1 MSTAAAERDPRDL
14 LSRRTSSSNTSGN
27 AIGFV
32 SKHINNDRM
41 KNAADQGMQWYYNWN
56 PTPDVT
62 DTAGLQFIP
71 EQWAVGNT
79 GMVAPS
85 GPTQDI
91 VLMYNEPDNPGGLS
105 SSLCFD
111 NGHPSHAAA
120 QRMAETYCRQ
130 ISQFKDLGYQK
141 FGSPAWQFDP
151 SNPGAGQDNIVD
163 GCLMPFFEAVAQNA
177 ECKAATNIF
186 VWHMYTKCT
195 NQSDVQTFCHER
207 TDDYKTIMEQVE
219 STYGFNFD
227 GMYVTE
233 FAGWGPECVQN
244 FGGDG
249 SAGQA
254 MVAEFCTPILQN
266 APRMIR
272 FAWFNDFEDYAD
284 QGQGT
289 SDLFNDDNSL
299 SVIGQAYLRAVSG
312 SAGSDVTGTITHSAS
327 IAGGNSTDADSTTV
341 SPSTVKGS
349 TTVAPSTVGGST
361 TTESPSTTDSDSS
374 DSSTTDSTTAAPSTT
389 HSDSSNV
396 ALDESKPLHI

>member
-1 MSTAAAERDPRDL
+1 
-14 LSRRTSSSNTSGN
+14 
-27 AIGFV
+27 
-32 SKHINNDRM
+32 
-41 KNAADQGMQWYYNWN
+41 
-56 PTPDVT
+56 
-62 DTAGLQFIP
+62 
-71 EQWAVGNT
+71 
-79 GMVAPS
+79 
-85 GPTQDI
+85 
-91 VLMYNEPDNPGGLS
+91 
-105 SSLCFD
+105 
-111 NGHPSHAAA
+111 
-120 QRMAETYCRQ
+120 
-130 ISQFKDLGYQK
+130 
-141 FGSPAWQFDP
+141 
-151 SNPGAGQDNIVD
+151 
-163 GCLMPFFEAVAQNA
+163 
-177 ECKAATNIF
+177 
-186 VWHMYTKCT
+186 
-195 NQSDVQTFCHER
+195 
-207 TDDYKTIMEQVE
+207 MEQVE

-254 MVAEFCTPILQN
+254 MVAEFCTPILQS

-312 SAGSDVTGTITHSAS
+312 SAGSDVTGTTTNSAS
-327 IAGGNSTDADSTTV
+327 IAGGSTTV
-341 SPSTVKGS
+341 SPSTINGS